1 MTKCYTKQPLNLDD
15 QLELLASRGLDIGNR
30 NDAREKLSA
39 INYYRLSGYWHS
51 FRARNS
57 DGMVTDAFR
66 TGNNLTNIITLY
78 EFDRHLRLM
87 VMDALERVEIA
98 VRTQITYHLALTYGT
113 FAHTNPA
120 HFSPKFQHDKWLA
133 GIDEEAKRSKEPFI
147 LHFRNNYQGFP
158 TLPIWMATEVV
169 SMGALSILYQGMTNQ
184 DRKMVSS
191 HFGVHHMRF
200 SNDLHALTYIRNI
213 CAHHG
218 RLWNRELAIKP
229 HRSHDPRWQP
239 PVTPRHDR
247 IFYILLILRQLL
259 AKMGLGEH
267 WQHHLTDLIT
277 PIATHSTWRVSMGLP
292 EQWKDHPLWHATP

>member
-98 VRTQITYHLALTYGT
+98 VRTQIT
-113 FAHTNPA
+113 
-120 HFSPKFQHDKWLA
+120 
-133 GIDEEAKRSKEPFI
+133 
-147 LHFRNNYQGFP
+147 
-158 TLPIWMATEVV
+158 
-169 SMGALSILYQGMTNQ
+169 
-184 DRKMVSS
+184 
-191 HFGVHHMRF
+191 
-200 SNDLHALTYIRNI
+200 
-213 CAHHG
+213 
-218 RLWNRELAIKP
+218 
-229 HRSHDPRWQP
+229 P
-239 PVTPRHDR
+239 P
-247 IFYILLILRQLL
+247 
-259 AKMGLGEH
+259 
-267 WQHHLTDLIT
+267 
-277 PIATHSTWRVSMGLP
+277 PIATHSSWRKSMGLP
-292 EQWKDHPLWHATP
+292 EQWKDHPLWHVEKNLGGLRPPNPLWGM

>member
-98 VRTQITYHLALTYGT
+98 VRTQITPPPL
-113 FAHTNPA
+113 
-120 HFSPKFQHDKWLA
+120 
-133 GIDEEAKRSKEPFI
+133 
-147 LHFRNNYQGFP
+147 
-158 TLPIWMATEVV
+158 LPIPP
-169 SMGALSILYQGMTNQ
+169 GASLWGCLNNGKIIRCGMWRRTLGDFVPQTPCGGCKKQSQNPGGNPPAPFFLSIFFQSTNTCECDKVELSFDQ
-184 DRKMVSS
+184 IGCV
-191 HFGVHHMRF
+191 
-200 SNDLHALTYIRNI
+200 NLTS
-213 CAHHG
+213 
-218 RLWNRELAIKP
+218 IK
-229 HRSHDPRWQP
+229 
-239 PVTPRHDR
+239 
-247 IFYILLILRQLL
+247 I
-259 AKMGLGEH
+259 G
-267 WQHHLTDLIT
+267 
-277 PIATHSTWRVSMGLP
+277 
-292 EQWKDHPLWHATP
+292 